1 MLSLVIVSGM
11 QGATDLHADKDKE
24 SNMYKLNLRILFC
37 FHFILCYFFGFFD
50 KFLWMFGC
58 PFGFVGGFFLV
69 RTLVPERFVLCRDR
83 NGRIELTLDVF
94 CVVAPKPL
102 IGGFGV
108 NVNNLLHINSVPG

>member
-1 MLSLVIVSGM
+1 M
-11 QGATDLHADKDKE
+11 
-24 SNMYKLNLRILFC
+24 
-37 FHFILCYFFGFFD
+37 FGF
-50 KFLWMFGC
+50 LFGVLLRFGRGFYGFGLGMLLF
-58 PFGFVGGFFLV
+58 PFGFVGGFFIV

-108 NVNNLLHINSVPG
+108 KVNNLLHINSVLAKSSSLFWL